1 MGNVRTMRP
10 RGRETS
16 PEVAARLAEIGEG
29 IPALE
34 RLRLMRPNEVARM
47 LGLSRPTVYRLLDA
61 GALRSVKLD
70 GADRG
75 ATGRAG
81 AVRVRL
87 AEVVRFI
94 AEREALP

>member
-1 MGNVRTMRP
+1 MGDVRTLRS
-10 RGRETS
+10 RGQGTA
-16 PEVAARLAEIGEG
+16 PEVAARLAEIGKG
-29 IPALE
+29 IPAIE
-34 RLRLMRPNEVARM
+34 GLRLMRPDEVARM
-47 LGLSRPTVYRLLDA
+47 LGLSRPSVYRLLDA

-75 ATGRAG
+75 AKGRAG